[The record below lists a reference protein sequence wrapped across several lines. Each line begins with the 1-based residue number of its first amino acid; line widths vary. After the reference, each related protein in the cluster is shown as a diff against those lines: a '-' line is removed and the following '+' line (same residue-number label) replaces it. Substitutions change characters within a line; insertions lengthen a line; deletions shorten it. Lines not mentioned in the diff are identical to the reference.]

1 MLNKWISTAK
11 CYQYKKE
18 NKIEAKERDIM
29 IMMTVIAGTM
39 KKASKMTM
47 KDERKNPLIKKN
59 KVRVED
65 FVDDDDVDGRNQ
77 SEESEIDEKPE
88 KQQKKKSITTY
99 IKQ

>member
-1 MLNKWISTAK
+1 
-11 CYQYKKE
+11 
-18 NKIEAKERDIM
+18 M
-29 IMMTVIAGTM
+29 IVTIVIAATM
-39 KKASKMTM
+39 KKASRMTM

-77 SEESEIDEKPE
+77 SEESEIDEKPK